1 MKELVRLGS
10 KKWNELS
17 EPQRSNYITMGEI
30 ERIRFERDR
39 VMLCSG
45 GVQGPLHDMY
55 KEVLE
60 TLEHKLRD
68 YKPEILIPNFE
79 LMQKAPPH

>member
-60 TLEHKLRD
+60 TLEHKLKD